1 MGMDIVSIGPVAGGP
16 AALEREMKAVTNRL
30 AGNKLAILYLPYDAD
45 HGAYLRAAEEG
56 LGGPVVGATTGGAA
70 FTERGVTRHQPVAAV
85 IGGPGVAFE
94 IGVATGLDASPVAAI
109 AEAVRP
115 VVAAARGYT
124 IRSHS
129 LLTLADAFACD
140 GEALL
145 SAVADAVPPHWR
157 LFGGTAGDDWRFQ
170 GTKVFARGEVLDRA
184 AVLVGLF
191 TNRPASLVTRH
202 GWCAAEGSRELTVT
216 AVDGNRVLTLDGE
229 PAAKVYGAE
238 LERLGFMRPGEDLLS
253 VMARHELGAR
263 TVFGSE
269 LKIRSPLSVG
279 EDGSVQ
285 LASKLPTGTVVRVV
299 SADADQLIAAATDLS
314 RRALEPLTDSGIRG
328 ALVFDC
334 AARLQLL
341 GDRYAEEVAA
351 FQGGRHFPM
360 VGMTCYGEI
369 ARFGGS
375 IEGFHNTTAVMAA
388 W

>member
-1 MGMDIVSIGPVAGGP
+1 MDIVSIGPVAGGP
-16 AALEREMKAVTNRL
+16 AALEREMRAVANRL
-30 AGNKLAILYLPYDAD
+30 SGSKLAIVYLPFDAD
-45 HGAYLRAAEEG
+45 HGAYLRAAEDG
-56 LGGPVVGATTGGAA
+56 LAGTVVGATTGGAA
-70 FTERGVTRHQPVAAV
+70 FTERGSTRHQPVAAV
-85 IGGPGVAFE
+85 IGGPGVGFE
-94 IGVATGLDASPVAAI
+94 IGVATALDEDPVRSI
-109 AEAVRP
+109 AEGVRP

-140 GEALL
+140 GEVLL
-145 SAVADAVPPHWR
+145 SAIADAVPPHWR

-170 GTKVFARGEVLDRA
+170 GTKVFARGEVLERA
-184 AVLVGLF
+184 AVMVGLF
-191 TNRPASLVTRH
+191 TNRPPSLVTRH

-216 AVDGNRVLTLDGE
+216 ATEGNRLLTLDGE
-229 PAAKVYGAE
+229 PAARVYRAE
-238 LERLGFMRPGEDLLS
+238 LERLGFMRPDEDPMS

-269 LKIRSPLSVG
+269 LKIRAPLGIG
-279 EDGSVQ
+279 EDGSVT

-299 SADADQLIAAATDLS
+299 SADAERLIAAATELS
-314 RRALEPLTDSGIRG
+314 RRALEPLADSAVRG

-341 GDRYAEEVAA
+341 GDRYGEQVAA
-351 FQGGRHFPM
+351 FQGGRNFPM
-360 VGMTCYGEI
+360 VGMACYGEI